1 MTFTVT
7 VDTLLYWIDKIQPS
21 ERSLVGDQAFYLS
34 QQAQAGRA
42 VIPGFAIAAPALRE
56 FLAISNW
63 SEPLIGELLTSVLHI
78 NVDHVHQLKRLAQ
91 HIHQELCGAELPEE
105 WVDTLEMAA
114 NQLNS
119 SVLIFRPCLVER
131 VTSRGAESSHNFSQI
146 SGLLES
152 RICPNRRD
160 SLTQAWKET
169 WAELFSARSL
179 FYWQKAGISLQ
190 DLDLAIL
197 VQPVWNAIA
206 AGSLETRAEI
216 WEIKAT
222 WGLGMSIPA
231 GKTIPDYYQVNP
243 ATGQVQQ
250 QTLGNKLVAYH
261 VALNQ
266 PKKMPVHKGA
276 IAHEQPDYSSVLT
289 GDLDVS
295 RATNLDFCQCIQ
307 PLIIEPERQQQ
318 YALQEPL
325 LSELIGLTEKL
336 VSELGDR
343 LFLEWVIC
351 PDTKAEINENAAFD
365 YSSWTNLQLYLSQVL
380 CLGCSRKQHQ
390 INSGNQAEKRANDAV
405 NSHQNRPWLV
415 GVGAAPGEAIAPAFV
430 INPCEQLPKTIPPG
444 KIIVTKTIDIDAL
457 FCLQAAAGVICEY
470 GGMTSHAAILAREL
484 GIPAVVGVTD
494 ATKKI
499 RPDQGLLIDGDRGRI
514 YQTDLAIHQNPNSLK
529 KPEKSLTKYVELS
542 PDRQPMIVE
551 RLNHSFEAIAT
562 QLMVNLSQIKSLEKI
577 GNLPVDGVGLLR
589 SELMIL
595 EKVGRQHPQKWI
607 AAGHQEEFLD
617 LMSGAVSEI
626 AQYFF
631 PRPVFYRSCDLRS
644 DEYPGAAE
652 LNPALG
658 CHGAFSYQVDS
669 SLFELELAVI
679 DRVQTDGYTNINLIV
694 PFVRSVE
701 EFVFCRQKIEQIG
714 LTRVNGFQL
723 WIMAEVPSVLFLLDD
738 YVKAGVQGIAIG
750 TNDLTQL
757 LLGVDRNHPQ
767 FQYIFESP
775 HPAVNSAIR
784 QLIERAKSLNIS
796 CSICGQAVVME
807 PKFIDDLVRWGVTG
821 ISVEPSSFET
831 TYRAI
836 ARSEKRL
843 LLEAARREL
852 YPLNS

>member
-1 MTFTVT
+1 M
-7 VDTLLYWIDKIQPS
+7 DTLLYWLDKIQPS

-56 FLAISNW
+56 FLATNNW
-63 SEPLIGELLTSVLHI
+63 SEPLMGELLTSVLHI

-105 WVDTLEMAA
+105 WVNTLEIAA
-114 NQLNS
+114 DKLNS
-119 SVLIFRPCLVER
+119 SVFIFRPCLVER
-131 VTSRGAESSHNFSQI
+131 VKSIRAESSQNFSQI

-160 SLTQAWKET
+160 SLSQAWKET

-206 AGSLETRAEI
+206 AGSLETRADI

-222 WGLGMSIPA
+222 WGLGMSISA

-243 ATGQVQQ
+243 ATVQLQQ
-250 QTLGNKLVAYH
+250 QTLGNKLIAYH

-266 PKKMPVHKGA
+266 PKKMPIYDGA
-276 IAHEQPDYSSVLT
+276 IAHNQPDSSSVLT

-295 RATNLDFCQCIQ
+295 RATNLDFSQCIQ
-307 PLIIEPERQQQ
+307 PLIMEAEQQQQ
-318 YALQEPL
+318 YAFQDPL
-325 LSELIGLTEKL
+325 LSELIRLTENL

-343 LFLEWVIC
+343 LVLEWVVC
-351 PDTKAEINENAAFD
+351 PATKSEIKENTDFQ
-365 YSSWTNLQLYLSQVL
+365 YNSWTNLQLYLAQVL
-380 CLGCSRKQHQ
+380 CLGCSPNETK
-390 INSGNQAEKRANDAV
+390 INSGHEAEKRVDTFA
-405 NSHQNRPWLV
+405 NSHQNHPWLV

-430 INPCEQLPKTIPPG
+430 INPCGQLPKTIPP
-444 KIIVTKTIDIDAL
+444 KRIIVTKTIDVDAL
-457 FCLQAAAGVICEY
+457 FCLQEAAGVISEY

-499 RPDQGLLIDGDRGRI
+499 RPDQKLLIDGDRGRI
-514 YQTDLAIHQNPNSLK
+514 YQTDIAINPNQKIIK
-529 KPEKSLTKYVELS
+529 KTGNSTKYIKLS
-542 PDRQPMIVE
+542 PHTQPIMVDKLT
-551 RLNHSFEAIAT
+551 LNFEAIAT
-562 QLMVNLSQIKSLEKI
+562 QLMVNLSHVKSLEKI

-595 EKVGRQHPQKWI
+595 EKVCPQHPQKWI
-607 AAGHQEEFLD
+607 EDGHQEEFVD
-617 LMSGAVSEI
+617 LMSDAVSEI
-626 AQYFF
+626 ARYFF
-631 PRPVFYRSCDLRS
+631 PRPVFYRCCDLRS
-644 DEYPGAAE
+644 DEYPGQAE
-652 LNPALG
+652 INPALG
-658 CHGAFSYQVDS
+658 CHGAFSYQVNS

-679 DRVQTDGYTNINLIV
+679 DRVQTDGCTNINLIL

-701 EFVFCRQKIEQIG
+701 EFVFCRQKIEQTG

-767 FQYIFESP
+767 FQNIFEKP
-775 HPAVNSAIR
+775 HPAVKSAMR
-784 QLIERAKSLNIS
+784 QLIDRAKALNIP
-796 CSICGQAVVME
+796 CSICGQAVVTD
-807 PKFIDDLVRWGVTG
+807 PKFIDDLVRWGVTV
-821 ISVEPSSFET
+821 ISVEPNSFET

-852 YPLNS
+852 SP

>member
-1 MTFTVT
+1 M
-7 VDTLLYWIDKIQPS
+7 DTLLYWLDKIQPS

-34 QQAQAGRA
+34 QQAQAGRT
-42 VIPGFAIAAPALRE
+42 VIPGFVIAAPALRE
-56 FLAISNW
+56 FLATNNW
-63 SEPLIGELLTSVLHI
+63 SEPLMGELLTSVLHI
-78 NVDHVHQLKRLAQ
+78 NVDNVNQLKRLAQ

-105 WVDTLEMAA
+105 WVNTLESAA
-114 NQLNS
+114 DELNA

-131 VTSRGAESSHNFSQI
+131 VTFRRAEPSHNFSRI

-160 SLTQAWKET
+160 SLSQAWKET

-179 FYWQKAGISLQ
+179 FYCQRAGISLQ

-197 VQPVWNAIA
+197 VQPVWDAIA
-206 AGSLETRAEI
+206 AGSLETRTDI

-222 WGLGMSIPA
+222 WGLGMSIAA

-250 QTLGNKLVAYH
+250 QTLGNKLIAYH

-266 PKKMPVHKGA
+266 PKKMPLYDGA
-276 IAHEQPDYSSVLT
+276 IASPGDSSSVLT

-295 RATNLDFCQCIQ
+295 RATNLEFCQCIQ
-307 PLIIEPERQQQ
+307 PLIIEPEQQQQ

-325 LSELIGLTEKL
+325 LSELIRLTANL
-336 VSELGDR
+336 VCELGDR
-343 LFLEWVIC
+343 LVLEWVVC
-351 PDTKAEINENAAFD
+351 PATKSEIKENTDFQ
-365 YSSWTNLQLYLSQVL
+365 YNNWTNLQLYLAQVL
-380 CLGCSRKQHQ
+380 CLGSSPKETN
-390 INSGNQAEKRANDAV
+390 INSGYETEKRVDSFA
-405 NSHQNRPWLV
+405 NSHQNHPWLV

-430 INPCEQLPKTIPPG
+430 INPGGQLPKTIPSNR
-444 KIIVTKTIDIDAL
+444 IIITKTIDVDAL
-457 FCLQAAAGVICEY
+457 FCLQEAVGVISES

-514 YQTDLAIHQNPNSLK
+514 YQIDPGINQWPDTIT
-529 KPEKSLTKYVELS
+529 KPQEIFKNYVDFKL
-542 PDRQPMIVE
+542 RNRPMISDK
-551 RLNHSFEAIAT
+551 LTQNFEVIAT
-562 QLMVNLSQIKSLEKI
+562 QLMVNLSHVKSLEKI

-595 EKVGRQHPQKWI
+595 DTVGPQHPQKWI
-607 AAGHQEEFLD
+607 AAGHQEEFVD
-617 LMSGAVSEI
+617 LMSDAVSEI
-626 AQYFF
+626 ARYFF

-644 DEYPGAAE
+644 DEYAGQAE
-652 LNPALG
+652 INPALG
-658 CHGAFSYQVDS
+658 FHGTLSYQVDS

-679 DRVQTDGYTNINLIV
+679 DRVQTNGCTNINLIL

-701 EFVFCRQKIEQIG
+701 EFVFCRQKIEQAG

-767 FQYIFESP
+767 FQSIFQRP
-775 HPAVNSAIR
+775 HPAVKSVIR
-784 QLIERAKSLNIS
+784 QLIERAKALNIP

-807 PKFIDDLVRWGVTG
+807 PNFIDDLVRWGVTV
-821 ISVEPSSFET
+821 ISVEPNSFET

-852 YPLNS
+852 SS

>member
-1 MTFTVT
+1 VTFTVT
-7 VDTLLYWIDKIQPS
+7 VDTLLYWLDKIQPS

-42 VIPGFAIAAPALRE
+42 VIPGFAIAAPVLRE
-56 FLAISNW
+56 FLATSNW
-63 SEPLIGELLTSVLHI
+63 SEPLMGELLTSVLHI

-91 HIHQELCGAELPEE
+91 HIHQELCGAELPED
-105 WVDTLEMAA
+105 WVDTLELAA
-114 NQLNS
+114 DQLNS

-131 VTSRGAESSHNFSQI
+131 VTSIRAESSQNVSQI

-160 SLTQAWKET
+160 SLSQAWKET

-179 FYWQKAGISLQ
+179 FYWQRAGISLQ

-250 QTLGNKLVAYH
+250 QTLGNKLIAYH

-266 PKKMPVHKGA
+266 PKKMALYDRA
-276 IAHEQPDYSSVLT
+276 IAHEQPDYSSVVT
-289 GDLDVS
+289 EDIDVS
-295 RATNLDFCQCIQ
+295 RANNLDFCQCIQ
-307 PLIIEPERQQQ
+307 PLIIEPEQQQQ
-318 YALQEPL
+318 YAFQEPL
-325 LSELIGLTEKL
+325 RSELIRLTTTL

-343 LFLEWVIC
+343 LVLEWVVC
-351 PDTKAEINENAAFD
+351 PTTKSEINENTAFH
-365 YSSWTNLQLYLSQVL
+365 YNSWTNLQLYLAQVL
-380 CLGCSRKQHQ
+380 CLGCSPNQNQ
-390 INSGNQAEKRANDAV
+390 INLGDEAEKPVDHFA
-405 NSHQNRPWLV
+405 NSHQNHPWLV

-430 INPCEQLPKTIPPG
+430 INPCGQLPKTIPPK
-444 KIIVTKTIDIDAL
+444 KIIVTKTIDVDAL
-457 FCLQAAAGVICEY
+457 FCLQEAAGVICEY

-499 RPDQGLLIDGDRGRI
+499 HPNQGLLIDGDRGRI
-514 YQTDLAIHQNPNSLK
+514 YQTDLAIHQKQNFIK
-529 KPEKSLTKYVELS
+529 KPENRLTKYLELS
-542 PDRQPMIVE
+542 PDNQPMLVD
-551 RLNHSFEAIAT
+551 RLTPNFEAIAT
-562 QLMVNLSQIKSLEKI
+562 QIMVNLSHIKSLEKI

-595 EKVGRQHPQKWI
+595 EKVGPQHPQKWI
-607 AAGHQEEFLD
+607 EAGHQEEFVD

-631 PRPVFYRSCDLRS
+631 PRPVFYRCCDLRS
-644 DEYPGAAE
+644 DEYPGQAE

-658 CHGAFSYQVDS
+658 SHGAFSYQLDS

-679 DRVQTDGYTNINLIV
+679 DRVQTDGYTNINLIL

-701 EFVFCRQKIEQIG
+701 EFVFCRQKIEQTG

-738 YVKAGVQGIAIG
+738 YIKAGVQGIAIG

-767 FQYIFESP
+767 FQHIFERP
-775 HPAVNSAIR
+775 HPAVKSAIR
-784 QLIERAKSLNIS
+784 QLIYQAKSLNIP

-807 PKFIDDLVRWGVTG
+807 PKFIDDLVRWGVTV
-821 ISVEPSSFET
+821 ISVEPNSFET

-852 YPLNS
+852 YP